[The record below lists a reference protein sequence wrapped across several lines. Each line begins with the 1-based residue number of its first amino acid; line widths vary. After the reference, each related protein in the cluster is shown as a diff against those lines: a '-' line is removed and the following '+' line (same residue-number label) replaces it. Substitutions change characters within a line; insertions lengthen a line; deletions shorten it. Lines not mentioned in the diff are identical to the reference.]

1 MGQFLYRV
9 KGDKAG
15 AKKWFEKAIA
25 LKDSQIDT
33 LWFLSRYDAEAG
45 NTAAAVEKLS
55 KALEGRFSP
64 LNFCTRQDVE
74 QELAR
79 LKGV

>member
-9 KGDKAG
+9 KGDRAA
-15 AKKWFEKAIA
+15 AKKWFDKAIA
-25 LKDSQIDT
+25 LKPGQLDT

-45 NTAAAVEKLS
+45 NTAAAAQKLS
-55 KALEGRFSP
+55 KALQGNFSP
-64 LNFCTRQDVE
+64 LNFCTRPEVE
-74 QELAR
+74 RELAR